1 MPDWI
6 RSPRSPRRQGHQPW
20 FVRYLI
26 AVVTSGV
33 LVAAVSAAGLVA
45 AGRLS
50 EAATTGKAE
59 PIVLSPLATRSLIF
73 DRNGAEIAVLYG
85 DEDREEIPIDRIPKL
100 VQDAVL
106 GVEDRDFYQH
116 KGFNAR
122 SALRALF
129 ANLEAGDIEQG
140 GSTITQQLIKNSIV
154 GSEQTF
160 ERKAREAVLAMH
172 LENQMSKKEILER
185 YLNTVYLGNGAYGVQ
200 AFAETYFGK
209 SAEDL
214 GWAEAALMT
223 ALIRNP
229 NGYDP
234 IRHPETAK
242 RRRALVVDV
251 LLDGGLIDEQ
261 QAKEIKEAPL
271 PTERHKRS
279 STSLAAQLAG
289 ADYFTETV
297 KQQLL
302 DLPELGATSTDRYN
316 AVFKG
321 GLRVTTTYD
330 PRAQEL
336 AEKAVETLPS
346 NDDRFAVALASVEPG
361 TGAVR
366 ALVGGMDFA
375 EQKFNYATQGWR
387 QPGSSFK
394 FFTLMAAFENEVVPN
409 DTISGSSPC
418 RFDDPTA
425 EGGVY
430 TARNSGGGGKTST
443 ITSQTTSSSN
453 CAFLRLAQYVGLDK
467 VAAMANEM
475 GITTLNQEGVGA
487 DQRIVEGPVPSNI
500 LSMPIGSKEVHPL
513 SMAAAYATAANDG
526 VFHRPYFIE
535 KVTDS
540 NGNVIY
546 EHSDGGKQV
555 VSAQTARLV
564 TEVLSK
570 NAESGT
576 GRRAKLS
583 DQPSAGKTGTTQE
596 NADVWYVGYTPY
608 LSTAV
613 WIGSPKNRDP
623 VRINGRI
630 QYGADYPARIW
641 HEFMEPFHAELAE
654 KPFIEPA
661 STRKGK
667 YLRVDSSGKKD
678 SSSSSST
685 RRRSTS
691 RSTVTT
697 APSRDEG
704 RTPPSNQQPDAPTPP
719 SGPSGGGRNGDSGG
733 GGNGGGGPGGGGP
746 GGGGNAGGGDSGGAG
761 GGGGG
766 DD

>member
-1 MPDWI
+1 M
-6 RSPRSPRRQGHQPW
+6 
-20 FVRYLI
+20 RYLV
-26 AVVTSGV
+26 AVLTSGV
-33 LVAAVSAAGLVA
+33 LVAAVSAAGLLA

-50 EAATTGKAE
+50 EAATAGRAE

-73 DRNGAEIAVLYG
+73 DRNGGEIAVLYG
-85 DEDREEIPIDRIPKL
+85 DEDREEIPLDRIPKL
-100 VQDAVL
+100 VQDTVL
-106 GVEDRDFYQH
+106 EVEDRDFYHH
-116 KGFNAR
+116 KGVNAR
-122 SALRALF
+122 STLRALF
-129 ANLEAGDIEQG
+129 ANFEAGDIEQG

-172 LENQMSKKEILER
+172 LEDQMSKKEILER

-223 ALIRNP
+223 ALVRNP

-251 LLDGGLIDEQ
+251 LVEGGLITAQ
-261 QAKEIKEAPL
+261 QAEEINATPV

-330 PRAQEL
+330 PKAQEL

-346 NDDRFAVALASVEPG
+346 NDDRFAVALGSVEPQ

-394 FFTLMAAFENEVVPN
+394 YFTLMAAFENEVVPT

-430 TARNSGGGGKTST
+430 VARNSGGGGRTTS

-453 CAFLRLAQYVGLDK
+453 CAFLRLGQYVGLDK

-487 DQRIVEGPVPSNI
+487 DQRIVEGPVPSDI
-500 LSMPIGSKEVHPL
+500 LSLPIGSKEVHPL

-526 VFHRPYFIE
+526 VFRRPYFIE

-540 NGNVIY
+540 SGNVLY
-546 EHSDGGKQV
+546 AHSDGGKQV

-613 WIGSPKNRDP
+613 WIGNPKNRDP

-641 HEFMEPFHAELAE
+641 HEFMEPYHADLDE

-667 YLRVDSSGKKD
+667 SLRVTSSGKKE
-678 SSSSSST
+678 SSSSSSS
-685 RRRSTS
+685 RRRSSSSS
-691 RSTVTT
+691 RSTATT
-697 APSRDEG
+697 APPQDTADSP
-704 RTPPSNQQPDAPTPP
+704 PPSNQQPEATTPPRGP
-719 SGPSGGGRNGDSGG
+719 SGPGRDEGGPGRGD
-733 GGNGGGGPGGGGP
+733 GGGGPGGGGP
-746 GGGGNAGGGDSGGAG
+746 GGGGDSGGAG